1 MPDRSSSGFCSSSCC
16 MPPAR
21 HRRFR
26 TQEKRLRFFSTVGL
40 RRALKDRE
48 LDAKE
53 RIISEALGKDFPSPG
68 HRGNSSRFILLD
80 SQKYGGGV
88 LFCVGGFPG
97 AFGLRSR
104 APFVVLRV

>member
-21 HRRFR
+21 HRLLR

-53 RIISEALGKDFPSPG
+53 RIISEALGKDFPL
-68 HRGNSSRFILLD
+68 RGIGVMQADSSSCILKNIAGNVSSCLTRP
-80 SQKYGGGV
+80 SSHLGT
-88 LFCVGGFPG
+88 LRG
-97 AFGLRSR
+97 ARI
-104 APFVVLRV
+104 